1 MRLEDEDEVEEE
13 IEGYSVVS
21 VISITKANA
30 AHIQKPEV
38 KEKWLNLIK
47 ILKRKAKEEKKY
59 AVGKLLRSGT

>member
-30 AHIQKPEV
+30 AHI
-38 KEKWLNLIK
+38 
-47 ILKRKAKEEKKY
+47 
-59 AVGKLLRSGT
+59 